1 MSMHVQIHSR
11 VKHHGTHKRSI
22 FCLNYR
28 TVFRIFVNRDYFTN
42 LYLEAS
48 SLKIEGQGEKGQN
61 IIWLTFLYWAL
72 GEVGPPNIGCC
83 PDQYRGTIGW
93 GGHYFPAIG
102 QTLSGHMAWSTAA
115 LSSARLTP
123 LTVKDSFNF

>member
-1 MSMHVQIHSR
+1 M
-11 VKHHGTHKRSI
+11 
-22 FCLNYR
+22 
-28 TVFRIFVNRDYFTN
+28 NRDYFTN

-93 GGHYFPAIG
+93 GGGITFLQLDKHSVDIWHG
-102 QTLSGHMAWSTAA
+102 QQL
-115 LSSARLTP
+115 P
-123 LTVKDSFNF
+123 